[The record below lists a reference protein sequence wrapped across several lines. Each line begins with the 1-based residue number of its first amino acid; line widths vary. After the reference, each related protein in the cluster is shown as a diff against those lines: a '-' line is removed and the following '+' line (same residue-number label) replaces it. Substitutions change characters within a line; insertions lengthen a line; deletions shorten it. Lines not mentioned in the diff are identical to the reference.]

1 LTYAFT
7 EHGAIMAAT
16 VLNSRREVTLKFAF
30 PATIVKPLLAEAAPL
45 DDELFMNASTKQLAG
60 KVVIVTGSVG
70 NLGQATARSLHAVG
84 ARTVLADRSND
95 RLREQYP
102 ALVNSPDHLLAGGV
116 DLTNPESLTRMVQS
130 ACDRFGRID
139 ALVNTVGGWRGGK
152 PVHETDLADWD
163 FLFGVNLRTTLLCC
177 RAVIPQ
183 MLRQGHGKIVNVASR
198 DGLVGG
204 AGYSAY
210 SASKSAVLRLT
221 ESLAAELKGA
231 NINVNC
237 LMPGTIDT
245 PQNRK
250 AMPNGDFSKWVVP
263 EAIAGVILFLI
274 SDAARAI
281 NGAAV
286 PVYGKG

>member
-1 LTYAFT
+1 MNT
-7 EHGAIMAAT
+7 AT
-16 VLNSRREVTLKFAF
+16 LE
-30 PATIVKPLLAEAAPL
+30 LAEARHL
-45 DDELFMNASTKQLAG
+45 DDQILMTKPSNELAG
-60 KVVIVTGSVG
+60 KVVIITGSVG
-70 NLGQATARSLHAVG
+70 NLGMGTALSLQEAG
-84 ARTVLADRSND
+84 AKTVLVDRSNE
-95 RLREQYP
+95 RLRENY
-102 ALVNSPDHLLAGGV
+102 AKLIDSADHLLAGGV
-116 DLTNPESLTRMVQS
+116 DLVNPDSLAQVVRT
-130 ACDRFGRID
+130 ALDRFGAID

-163 FLFGVNLRTTLLCC
+163 FLFGINLRTTLLCC

-183 MLRQGHGKIVNVASR
+183 MMRQKRGKIVNVASR
-198 DGLVGG
+198 DGLMGN

-221 ESLAAELKGA
+221 ESMAGELKNS

-237 LMPGTIDT
+237 IMPGTIDT

-250 AMPNGDFSKWVVP
+250 AMPHADFSKWVEP
-263 EAIAGVILFLI
+263 QAIAEVILFLI
-274 SDAARAI
+274 SDSACAI

>member
-1 LTYAFT
+1 MNDQVF
-7 EHGAIMAAT
+7 MAKSS
-16 VLNSRREVTLKFAF
+16 NQ
-30 PATIVKPLLAEAAPL
+30 I
-45 DDELFMNASTKQLAG
+45 DG

-70 NLGQATARSLHAVG
+70 NLGMATALELQEAG
-84 ARTVLADRSND
+84 ARTVLVDRSNK
-95 RLREQYP
+95 RLHEHYP
-102 ALVNSPDHLLAGGV
+102 NLVNSPDHMLAGDV
-116 DLTNPESLTRMVQS
+116 DLANPESLAGFVK
-130 ACDRFGRID
+130 AAVERFGTID

-152 PVHETDLADWD
+152 PAHETDLADWD
-163 FLFGVNLRTTLLCC
+163 FLFEINLRTTLLCC
-177 RAVIPQ
+177 RAVVPQ
-183 MLRQGHGKIVNVASR
+183 MLRQGNGKIVNVASR
-198 DGLVGG
+198 DGLAGN

-221 ESLAAELKGA
+221 ESMSAELKNA

-237 LMPGTIDT
+237 IMPGTIDT

-250 AMPNGDFSKWVVP
+250 AMPNADFSKWVPP
-263 EAIAGVILFLI
+263 EALADVILFLI